1 MRLLRDI
8 ETNGLLISM
17 VKLVL
22 VSGCEKQTDSM
33 DIFGIVDN
41 GLPKKEVNLQII
53 FLQYWWQLNLASSS
67 TYLFS
72 CLVLKLKLSISDKNH
87 NWAR

>member
-22 VSGCEKQTDSM
+22 VSGCKKQTDRIN
-33 DIFGIVDN
+33 IFGIDN

-53 FLQYWWQLNLASSS
+53 FLQYWWQRNLASSS

-72 CLVLKLKLSISDKNH
+72 SLVLKLKLSISDKNH

>member
-22 VSGCEKQTDSM
+22 VSGCEKQTDRI
-33 DIFGIVDN
+33 DIFGIDD
-41 GLPKKEVNLQII
+41 GLPKKEV
-53 FLQYWWQLNLASSS
+53 
-67 TYLFS
+67 
-72 CLVLKLKLSISDKNH
+72 LSL
-87 NWAR
+87 